1 LQRPPPADILK
12 GFVAVKKTL
21 LALFVLTVAL
31 GGVSRA
37 QTVQGDDHAQILALE
52 QRFAQAFRAK
62 SVDAIMKVYQPGHAL
77 FVFDVTPPREHVGY
91 ADYRKD
97 WQDTFG
103 LFKGTLNFAI
113 SELHVV
119 TDGTLGYGRSIQH
132 LWGTMKD
139 RQPLDITVRVTDDYQ
154 KIRRDVVHRP
164 GARFGAGR
172 PGDGERRPSL
182 KTLTRRVFQ
191 RRSPACDALLSKS
204 FAGNRRLIAP

>member
-1 LQRPPPADILK
+1 
-12 GFVAVKKTL
+12 
-21 LALFVLTVAL
+21 
-31 GGVSRA
+31 
-37 QTVQGDDHAQILALE
+37 
-52 QRFAQAFRAK
+52 
-62 SVDAIMKVYQPGHAL
+62 
-77 FVFDVTPPREHVGY
+77 VFDVTPPREHVGY

-154 KIRRDVVHRP
+154 KIDGTWYIVQEHVSVP
-164 GARFGAGR
+164 VDLATGK
-172 PGDGERRPSL
+172 GDL
-182 KTLTRRVFQ
+182 H
-191 RRSPACDALLSKS
+191 SK
-204 FAGNRRLIAP
+204 P